1 MKPFI
6 RLQAS
11 LIVSS
16 IILAPYTFGQLSA
29 EELSPVVV
37 SATRSTQ
44 SLVTTPSSITII
56 TSDDIENSGASNI
69 AEVLNTQASI
79 QLNDLFGNGSR
90 VQVSMRGFADNAK
103 SNVLILVDGRRLN
116 NPDLAA
122 PDLSGVALKDVK
134 QIEIIHGSA
143 GTRFGDQAVGG
154 VINIITKTP
163 EKYSAHAEVEIGS
176 FNSKNL
182 RGSIS
187 NKVDKLGYRL
197 SVEKIDTDNYR
208 QHNKQD

>member
-1 MKPFI
+1 VCINRGNKPMKPFS

-16 IILAPYTFGQLSA
+16 IILAPYTFGQLLA

-122 PDLSGVALKDVK
+122 PDLSGVVLQKRQKNILLMPKLK
-134 QIEIIHGSA
+134 SA
-143 GTRFGDQAVGG
+143 VSTLKIYAVPL
-154 VINIITKTP
+154 VTK
-163 EKYSAHAEVEIGS
+163 
-176 FNSKNL
+176 L
-182 RGSIS
+182 IS
-187 NKVDKLGYRL
+187 WATG
-197 SVEKIDTDNYR
+197 
-208 QHNKQD
+208 